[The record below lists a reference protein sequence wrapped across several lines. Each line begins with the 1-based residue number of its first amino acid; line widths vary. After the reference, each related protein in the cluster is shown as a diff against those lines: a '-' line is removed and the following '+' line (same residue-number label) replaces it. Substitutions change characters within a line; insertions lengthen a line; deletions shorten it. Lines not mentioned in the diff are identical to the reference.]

1 MSPTHQGNQHI
12 LSIFLPSGFSLLLR
26 IHAYSIFSFYFTPL
40 FLFLTPT
47 CLPVSTAALVGNC
60 NACPFSPLR
69 GFSYLFISFFLL
81 LLRLHPPMYFHSSS
95 LYFPSSYRPV
105 CPSRLRRSLGTALPY
120 HIFSIYFALF
130 PLPLQPTCLP
140 VSTGHSLVTT
150 VPVSFVFPFHFFLIQ
165 LRLHAYHIF

>member
-1 MSPTHQGNQHI
+1 MPTLYFHSTSLHYFFSSHQPVCPSRLRRSLGTAMPV
-12 LSIFLPSGFSLLLR
+12 LFLPFGVLA
-26 IHAYSIFSFYFTPL
+26 I
-40 FLFLTPT
+40 
-47 CLPVSTAALVGNC
+47 
-60 NACPFSPLR
+60 
-69 GFSYLFISFFLL
+69 YLFHFFLL